1 MERRVAANLERRGR
15 TLFGYAARFGQ
26 PALIEGF
33 TEIILPGA
41 FKRSLAGPAAASIRA
56 VYEHDDAALLGR
68 VGAGTLRLSEDDVGL
83 AFELDLPDTS
93 LGRDLSELVKR
104 GDVAGCSFGFVP
116 VKEDWQGELRSL
128 QDVDLHEITIT
139 ANPAYTTTTVSVR
152 SRKPMLALANARRYL
167 EFLECI
173 R

>member
-1 MERRVAANLERRGR
+1 MELRTFTIQQKGR
-15 TLFGYAARFGQ
+15 TLHGYAARFGE
-26 PALIEGF
+26 PATIGGF
-33 TEIILPGA
+33 TEIIQPGA
-41 FKRSLAGPAAASIRA
+41 FKRTLAAPAAASIRA

-139 ANPAYTTTTVSVR
+139 ANPAYPTTTVSVR
-152 SRKPMLALANARRYL
+152 SRKPVLALANARRYL

>member
-1 MERRVAANLERRGR
+1 MERRAAASLERKGR

-68 VGAGTLRLSEDDVGL
+68 VGAGTLRLTEDDVGL

-139 ANPAYTTTTVSVR
+139 ATPAYASTTVSVR
-152 SRKPMLALANARRYL
+152 SRKKSTSLASAKRYL
-167 EFLECI
+167 AFVELI